1 MAFVTMPWCDTDMAL
16 LIAGRVPPR
25 RRESPLLFLSEYR
38 FRPGMT
44 KADTAALMTLFGE
57 RGPEPG
63 TIAHYVKAGG
73 GGGLVISDQDD
84 AAQAFASSLAYSE
97 FLEFTVTP
105 LLTIDDAVGPIA
117 SYLG

>member
-1 MAFVTMPWCDTDMAL
+1 V
-16 LIAGRVPPR
+16 
-25 RRESPLLFLSEYR
+25 LFLSEYR

-63 TIAHYVKAGG
+63 TIAHYVKTDGS
-73 GGGLVISDQDD
+73 GGLVILEEDD
-84 AAQAFASSLAYSE
+84 AAKVFASALAYGE
-97 FLEFTVTP
+97 WLEFDVTP